1 MMTKNPPTYGR
12 VWKFL
17 PSLKLAIVA
26 VRALVFFLV
35 LAKAEAY
42 VGSVNLLAFWS
53 YVVIIG
59 IILSLGST
67 DALLAAK
74 EATLIIIRKIIGL
87 LSISLLTLINITYSS
102 ELLLIVSCAIA
113 FGSNQ
118 WILGDLRRY
127 SFFYYEVASV
137 LIMLVVWLIYL
148 IFLRYETE
156 SFSVLT
162 AIMLSVSLCFSFITS
177 YIRYSI
183 GFAINKISQS
193 SHNIAISK
201 IMWETA
207 YASVTRFPFLYLQ
220 THNIP
225 PILPYVYYFSEL
237 ISVAFGHLQS
247 IFLSQQLASDDYKRK
262 KLVKIFSSSFI
273 LVYLLFGAIV
283 IYANSSDLQWITTFL
298 KIFHIEIEIDFTA
311 LIEFQKKDILAF
323 IVLMVVMQ
331 LIAFGRYGL
340 RLFDNLPF
348 SGVATIV
355 ALSFGSLMLAGSTIG
370 LENSLF
376 SGGVLFLIL
385 ILIATII
392 TRLLKWRFY

>member
-1 MMTKNPPTYGR
+1 MMIKNPPTYGR

-17 PSLKLAIVA
+17 PTLKLAIVA
-26 VRALVFFLV
+26 ARALVFFLV
-35 LAKAEAY
+35 LAKAEAN
-42 VGSVNLLAFWS
+42 VSSVNLLSFWS

-74 EATLIIIRKIIGL
+74 EATLIIIRKIISL
-87 LSISLLTLINITYSS
+87 LLISLLILIYIIYSS
-102 ELLLIVSCAIA
+102 ELLLIVSCGIA
-113 FGSNQ
+113 FGCNQ
-118 WILGDLRRY
+118 WTLGDLRRY
-127 SFFYYEVASV
+127 SFIYYEVASV

-148 IFLRYETE
+148 LSLGYETE

-162 AIMLSVSLCFSFITS
+162 SIMLGVSLCFLGITS
-177 YIRYSI
+177 YVRHSI

-193 SHNIAISK
+193 SQNIAISK

-220 THNIP
+220 SHNIP
-225 PILPYVYYFSEL
+225 PILPYVYYLSEL

-247 IFLSQQLASDDYKRK
+247 IFLSQQLASDEYKRK

-273 LVYLLFGAIV
+273 LVYLLFGIIL
-283 IYANSSDLQWITTFL
+283 IYASGSDLQWITTFL
-298 KIFHIEIEIDFTA
+298 QIFHIVIEID
-311 LIEFQKKDILAF
+311 LSLLVEFQKKDILAF
-323 IVLMVVMQ
+323 IVLMAVMQ

-348 SGVATIV
+348 SGVAIIV
-355 ALSFGSLMLAGSTIG
+355 ALAFGSLMLAGSTFG
-370 LENSLF
+370 LQNSLF
-376 SGGVLFLIL
+376 GGGVLLLIL
-385 ILIATII
+385 ILIAMIVS
-392 TRLLKWRFY
+392 RFLEWRFY